1 MSPTLL
7 LTCEHASRAVPR
19 RYRALFA
26 DHEPLL
32 ASHRG
37 WDPGALRLAQRLARL
52 LDAELFAGEATR
64 LLVDLNRSRHH
75 PRLLSEI
82 TRPLPRAERDRLLAD
97 HYDPFRNRFAARLDE
112 AIARGPALHL
122 SVHSFTPVLDGR
134 ARNVDLGL
142 LYDPARPTELAL
154 CRAWARALA
163 ESLPLR
169 VRRNAPYR
177 GAADGH
183 VTALRRR
190 HPGAMYRG
198 VEIEVSQAL
207 FPTDAEAIADALAS
221 TLRRTLDATEP

>member
-1 MSPTLL
+1 MSAVATLL

-19 RYRALFA
+19 RYRHLFA
-26 DHEPLL
+26 GHEPLL
-32 ASHRG
+32 EGHRG
-37 WDPGALRLAQRLARL
+37 WDPGALVLAERLARH
-52 LDAELFAGEATR
+52 LDAELFAGSATR

-82 TRPLPRAERDRLLAD
+82 TRPLPRPERDLLLAD
-97 HYDPFRNRFAARLDE
+97 HYDPFREKFAERVDRAVAD
-112 AIARGPALHL
+112 GPVLHL

-142 LYDPARPTELAL
+142 LYDPARREELAT
-154 CRAWARALA
+154 CRAWASAIA
-163 ESLPLR
+163 ASLPGLR

-198 VEIEVSQAL
+198 VEIEVSQHHLSHAVGV
-207 FPTDAEAIADALAS
+207 IADALAS
-221 TLRRTLDATEP
+221 TLRATLDR